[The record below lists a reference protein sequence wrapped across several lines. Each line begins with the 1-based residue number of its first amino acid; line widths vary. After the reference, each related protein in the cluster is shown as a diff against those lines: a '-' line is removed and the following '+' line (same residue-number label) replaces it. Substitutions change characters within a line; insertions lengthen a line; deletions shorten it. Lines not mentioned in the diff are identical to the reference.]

1 MSTDWL
7 SLSAAAS
14 VLGVHPSTVRVWA
27 DQGRLP
33 YLRTQ
38 GGHRRFRRQ
47 DLEIWQRTQQ
57 NNGSLQIDNL
67 AQEALKRMRFEMSGA
82 HLEDAVWYK
91 KLDNEARDQYRI
103 SGRSLLMGLV
113 SYLMS
118 EGTEMDSEA
127 RSLGYE
133 YASRG
138 WGCGLSIVEAV
149 DAFLFFRNLL
159 VESILKFYEN
169 AGVRSSNS
177 WADMVRKIG
186 NFTDLILV
194 TLLDT
199 YEGYQ
204 KGQK

>member
-1 MSTDWL
+1 MSADWL
-7 SLSAAAS
+7 SLSEAALL
-14 VLGVHPSTVRVWA
+14 LGVHPSTVRVWA

-33 YLRTQ
+33 FLRTQ

-67 AQEALKRMRFEMSGA
+67 AQEALKRMRIEMSGA
-82 HLEDAVWYK
+82 HLEEAAWYQ
-91 KLDNEARDQYRI
+91 KLDTESRDQYRI

-118 EGTEMDSEA
+118 EGSEMDSEA

-138 WGCGLSIVEAV
+138 WGCGLSIVEALN
-149 DAFLFFRNLL
+149 AFLFFRNLL
-159 VESILKFYEN
+159 VEAILKFYEN

-177 WADMVRKIG
+177 WAEMVRKIG
-186 NFTDLILV
+186 HFTDLILI
-194 TLLDT
+194 TLLET
-199 YEGYQ
+199 YEGYL

>member
-1 MSTDWL
+1 MQTDWL
-7 SLSAAAS
+7 SLSEAAS

-38 GGHRRFRRQ
+38 GGHRRFRQQ
-47 DLEIWQRTQQ
+47 DLEIWLRTQQ
-57 NNGSLQIDNL
+57 NNGYLQIDNM
-67 AQEALKRMRFEMSGA
+67 AQEALKRMRVEMSGA
-82 HLEDAVWYK
+82 HLEEAGWYQ
-91 KLDNEARDQYRI
+91 KLDVEARDQYRV

-118 EGTEMDSEA
+118 EDREMDSEA

-138 WGCGLSIVEAV
+138 WRCGLSIVEAV
-149 DAFLFFRNLL
+149 NAFLFFRNLL
-159 VESILKFYEN
+159 VEAILKFYEN
-169 AGVRSSNS
+169 AGVHSANS
-177 WADMVRKIG
+177 WAEMVRKIG
-186 NFTDLILV
+186 RFTDLILV
-194 TLLDT
+194 TLLET